1 MPAEPIFGPGGLGAQ
16 RSFNTSWLG
25 FGPFMEGFSGGSEG
39 FGAYDLPNTLQ
50 LPFCLHPVQCC
61 GGLQLFPKAS
71 QNTTSVLM
79 AADPAAVLQQLHGQ
93 VSSWDA
99 VQDELLLRALQSLR
113 DGILR
118 RAEITEERLQKTAR
132 RAEAVGLKLRMA
144 SCSLEVLAQSQF
156 LEHRVETEEDTVL
169 EASADGVEDIWSNLD
184 VETAPE
190 AEIEAIRQAF
200 SLGQDFVHMKVD
212 EDWPALP
219 LVVGSEAWHTSWD
232 APQSVADFLAEDP
245 PSPPR
250 LEEPQPQAEA
260 AQEHVDE
267 HVDEHG
273 DEHAELAEHE
283 ELESSHRDEASPKP
297 VAEEA
302 PDLVSSLDALFARR
316 GFQTGLLQH
325 QHSLMGPMVTFDHP
339 KLRQLIAASCCA
351 TEHQRFEMRQL
362 RCASR
367 WWSEVASVEPL
378 HGFAMP
384 AVAHVAMHWGMY
396 SERGLLYTKSFGSP
410 SDLVWSH
417 DPDMDHGD
425 FDGSSEGATIDA
437 YTAYTLWRALLQRV
451 CDWHDTQGKER
462 VFGSGLEVCRLKLGS
477 GRDEVEVEVSQPA
490 CSIPW
495 RFRGHPGSDSHA
507 EASAER
513 QREPFQSLC
522 RKAIDSGH
530 DRRRGAASDAKPLLD
545 LCPFGTRCQVQPLHR
560 FHPKPELGQRE
571 PEDA

>member
-1 MPAEPIFGPGGLGAQ
+1 
-16 RSFNTSWLG
+16 
-25 FGPFMEGFSGGSEG
+25 
-39 FGAYDLPNTLQ
+39 
-50 LPFCLHPVQCC
+50 
-61 GGLQLFPKAS
+61 
-71 QNTTSVLM
+71 
-79 AADPAAVLQQLHGQ
+79 
-93 VSSWDA
+93 
-99 VQDELLLRALQSLR
+99 
-113 DGILR
+113 
-118 RAEITEERLQKTAR
+118 
-132 RAEAVGLKLRMA
+132 
-144 SCSLEVLAQSQF
+144 
-156 LEHRVETEEDTVL
+156 
-169 EASADGVEDIWSNLD
+169 
-184 VETAPE
+184 
-190 AEIEAIRQAF
+190 
-200 SLGQDFVHMKVD
+200 
-212 EDWPALP
+212 
-219 LVVGSEAWHTSWD
+219 
-232 APQSVADFLAEDP
+232 
-245 PSPPR
+245 
-250 LEEPQPQAEA
+250 
-260 AQEHVDE
+260 
-267 HVDEHG
+267 
-273 DEHAELAEHE
+273 
-283 ELESSHRDEASPKP
+283 
-297 VAEEA
+297 
-302 PDLVSSLDALFARR
+302 
-316 GFQTGLLQH
+316 
-325 QHSLMGPMVTFDHP
+325 
-339 KLRQLIAASCCA
+339 
-351 TEHQRFEMRQL
+351 
-362 RCASR
+362 
-367 WWSEVASVEPL
+367 
-378 HGFAMP
+378 MP

-425 FDGSSEGATIDA
+425 FDGSSEGPAVTTLLPGSRNEKWRGATIDA